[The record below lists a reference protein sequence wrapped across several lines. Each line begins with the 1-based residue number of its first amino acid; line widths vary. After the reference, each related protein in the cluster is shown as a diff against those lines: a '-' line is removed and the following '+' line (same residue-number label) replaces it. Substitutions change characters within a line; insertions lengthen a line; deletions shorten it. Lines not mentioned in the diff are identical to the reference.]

1 MSTQYNEQFEISR
14 FIGCE
19 SNILEDLYKER
30 MPSDIGGLDD
40 FLKLPVNEEYAKNQ
54 ELKKLVVIKEDDEQ
68 QQSDKKE
75 EDDLLKPEC
84 SER

>member
-19 SNILEDLYKER
+19 SNILEELYKER
-30 MPSDIGGLDD
+30 MPADIGGLED

-54 ELKKLVVIKEDDEQ
+54 ELKKLVVIKEDDGQEP
-68 QQSDKKE
+68 DKKE
-75 EDDLLKPEC
+75 DDDLLKPEC